1 MSFLRKL
8 SASLST
14 PAPKAAVDRHLAMA
28 VLLLETARA
37 DFERGPDELELIRE
51 QLAHG
56 LKLDAAQ
63 TEALIA
69 RATDSAGTA
78 VSLHEFVAVLNHELD
93 ADGKRELLAW
103 LWQVAFADGHIEP
116 REEAMIRQLA
126 DLLFVPHADFIKAR
140 IAAGG

>member
-69 RATDSAGTA
+69 RATYSAGTA
-78 VSLHEFVAVLNHELD
+78 VSLHEFVAVLNHALD
-93 ADGKRELLAW
+93 DDGKRELLAS
-103 LWQVAFADGHIEP
+103 LWQVAFA
-116 REEAMIRQLA
+116 
-126 DLLFVPHADFIKAR
+126 
-140 IAAGG
+140 AGPI

>member
-1 MSFLRKL
+1 MPC
-8 SASLST
+8 AAWST

-28 VLLLETARA
+28 VLRLETARA

-93 ADGKRELLAW
+93 ADGKREQIGRAH
-103 LWQVAFADGHIEP
+103 V
-116 REEAMIRQLA
+116 
-126 DLLFVPHADFIKAR
+126 
-140 IAAGG
+140 

>member
-1 MSFLRKL
+1 
-8 SASLST
+8 
-14 PAPKAAVDRHLAMA
+14 MA

-78 VSLHEFVAVLNHELD
+78 VSPHEFVAVLNHELD
-93 ADGKRELLAW
+93 ADGKREMLAW
-103 LWQVAFADGHIEP
+103 LWQVAFADVQIEP
-116 REEAMIRQLA
+116 REEAMIRTPPEQI
-126 DLLFVPHADFIKAR
+126 DKER
-140 IAAGG
+140 

>member
-69 RATDSAGTA
+69 RATDSAGTE
-78 VSLHEFVAVLNHELD
+78 VSPHEFWVVMNTELEP
-93 ADGKRELLAW
+93 DGKRELLAV
-103 LWQVAFADGHIEP
+103 QGRVAVVAG
-116 REEAMIRQLA
+116 AMKR
-126 DLLFVPHADFIKAR
+126 
-140 IAAGG
+140 

>member
-1 MSFLRKL
+1 MRISDW
-8 SASLST
+8 SSDVCSS
-14 PAPKAAVDRHLAMA
+14 D
-28 VLLLETARA
+28 LLLETARA

-116 REEAMIRQLA
+116 REEAVIRQLA

-140 IAAGG
+140 IAARSEEHTSELQSL

>member
-1 MSFLRKL
+1 MRISDW
-8 SASLST
+8 SSDVCSS
-14 PAPKAAVDRHLAMA
+14 D
-28 VLLLETARA
+28 LLLETARA

-103 LWQVAFADGHIEP
+103 LWQEIGRASC
-116 REEAMIRQLA
+116 RERVCQY
-126 DLLFVPHADFIKAR
+126 V
-140 IAAGG
+140 

>member
-69 RATDSAGTA
+69 RATDSAGDRKT
-78 VSLHEFVAVLNHELD
+78 VGLGKGVAVRGEL
-93 ADGKRELLAW
+93 GGR
-103 LWQVAFADGHIEP
+103 
-116 REEAMIRQLA
+116 RN
-126 DLLFVPHADFIKAR
+126 IKKKTS
-140 IAAGG
+140 IHNTP